1 MIKIESGLFTG
12 TEIPDNQVVTLTD
25 DNNQPLFK
33 ADGNLIQ
40 YWPAMYRTPIFL
52 TKFSPLDG
60 WGIEIEHKQSPFQF
74 QSRFPSRDGSIVV
87 QPTIYLTATLTK
99 DGKTIAQ
106 ASSLATIEGP
116 KSFEAAESIVRGRL
130 YDALGLSYPRYQEI
144 DTPASEP
151 RKTATVTP
159 ISAPAKA
166 PAPAEP
172 SETTASEPVSEA
184 TPPQAEAPAQVAGS
198 IERNLMSQITL
209 QCNKKGIEVPI
220 LANNDEAKKFLTDL
234 LRKKA

>member
-1 MIKIESGLFTG
+1 MIKIESGLFSG

-25 DNNQPLFK
+25 DNNQPLLR

-52 TKFSPLDG
+52 STFSPLDG
-60 WGIEIEHKQSPFQF
+60 WGIEIENKPSTFQF
-74 QSRFPSRDGSIVV
+74 QSRYPSRDGSIIV

-106 ASSLATIEGP
+106 ASSLATIEGS

-130 YDALGLSYPRYQEI
+130 YDALGLSYPRYQEVE
-144 DTPASEP
+144 TQAPEP
-151 RKTATVTP
+151 RKSASVTSLP
-159 ISAPAKA
+159 VPAKA
-166 PAPAEP
+166 PAIAE
-172 SETTASEPVSEA
+172 STDTTASEPVSEA
-184 TPPQAEAPAQVAGS
+184 SPQTEAPAPVAGS

-209 QCNKKGIEVPI
+209 QCNKKGIEPPI
-220 LANNDEAKKFLTDL
+220 LSNNDEAKKFLTDL
-234 LRKKA
+234 LKKKA